1 MIKKVEFEVSAKEY
15 FDTDFSDF
23 ERIQD
28 DDKVLVTINFADQT
42 AEYIWYG
49 NGESPAN
56 FPAEEDDFEGVVKYW
71 EKLKEEDKNFIFEN
85 RIEYEAEI
93 ESTLDQA
100 LNNLDVALAE
110 VGFDWDGID
119 TVTRGELKTIDYYKN
134 GRIVFSLAYQV
145 AGGYLYAYSY
155 Y

>member
-1 MIKKVEFEVSAKEY
+1 MKKELFNMIKKVEFEVSAKEY

-100 LNNLDVALAE
+100 LNNL
-110 VGFDWDGID
+110 
-119 TVTRGELKTIDYYKN
+119 
-134 GRIVFSLAYQV
+134 
-145 AGGYLYAYSY
+145 
-155 Y
+155 